1 MSIHSPMPRQS
12 ASPITAEVP
21 RPQSKRERIL
31 RAATDVFAQSG
42 YFNAKVSD
50 IARAAGVADGTIYL
64 YFDGKEDLLTSIFRD
79 HTRNYL
85 QSLERDLANVNRADE
100 RVRIAIRHHLET
112 LGRDRSLAIVAQ
124 VELRHS
130 LKFMTLLSHQEIA
143 DYLNILRKIVEQG
156 QTDGVFRRNLHPQL
170 VAKAVFGIVDEMVTS
185 WILSEKDYAL
195 ADQTD
200 EVAELVLKGLL

>member
-1 MSIHSPMPRQS
+1 MARQS
-12 ASPITAEVP
+12 TSPITAEVP

-42 YFNAKVSD
+42 YFNAKVSE

-85 QSLERDLANVNRADE
+85 QSLERDVANVSRAEE
-100 RVRIAIRHHLET
+100 RIRIAIRHHLET

-156 QTDGVFRRNLHPQL
+156 QTDGVFRRKLHPQL
-170 VAKAVFGIVDEMVTS
+170 VAKAIFGIVDEMVTS
-185 WILSEKDYAL
+185 WILSEKDYSL
-195 ADQTD
+195 ADQSD
-200 EVAELVLKGLL
+200 EVAEFVLKGLL